1 MNLRIIT
8 SRVLLMTSV
17 MGSTLTLRAQAHN
30 ASGSATPAASAVQPN
45 SSSANPSAWHARQG
59 QYFQRNWGVD
69 ILGVQRVSSGEML
82 AFRYMILDPEKAK
95 GFNDKRNSAYLID
108 EKSGAKLTVPQ
119 MEKVG
124 ALRTTTTPEAGRM
137 YWMVFA
143 NTNRL
148 VDVGSK
154 VDVVIGGV
162 RVNELTVEA
171 K

>member
-1 MNLRIIT
+1 MNLHTIT
-8 SRVLLMTSV
+8 SGVLLMTSV
-17 MGSTLTLRAQAHN
+17 MSSSLTLRAPAQI
-30 ASGSATPAASAVQPN
+30 ASGQAKPTAKAVQPRSLSV
-45 SSSANPSAWHARQG
+45 SSSAWHSRQG

-95 GFNDKRNSAYLID
+95 GFNDKRNGAYLID

-124 ALRTTTTPEAGRM
+124 ELRTTTTPEAGRM

-143 NTNRL
+143 NTNRV

-154 VDVVIGGV
+154 VDVVIGDV
-162 RVNELTVEA
+162 RVNELTVDA